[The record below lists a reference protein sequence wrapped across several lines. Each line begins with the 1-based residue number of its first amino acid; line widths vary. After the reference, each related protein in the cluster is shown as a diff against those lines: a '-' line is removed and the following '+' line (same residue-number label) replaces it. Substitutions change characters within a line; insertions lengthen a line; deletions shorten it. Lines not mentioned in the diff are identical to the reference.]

1 MLLRE
6 FILFMLHV
14 LIDMIG
20 IGYSFDEVIPK
31 NNVINL
37 EEINSQPRFSRGAV
51 RRISCFTTRGHEN
64 PAWVI
69 SNNSFS
75 TNPLF
80 NETNIVELGGGEVT
94 ITIDRFSLYQSYIH
108 IDANSAEFTANL
120 TCQSQSNPATQYT
133 VIITTSKTIHIYSLL
148 AY

>member
-14 LIDMIG
+14 LIDTIG
-20 IGYSFDEVIPK
+20 IGYNFDEVIPK

-37 EEINSQPRFSRGAV
+37 EEINSQQRLSHGAA
-51 RRISCFTTRGHEN
+51 RRLSCFTTRGHEN

-69 SNNSFS
+69 STNNFS
-75 TNPLF
+75 TNSLF
-80 NETNIVELGGGEVT
+80 NGTIIVELGGGEVT

-108 IDANSAEFTANL
+108 IDANSTEFTANL